1 MEGHSPES
9 SSGGGA
15 GTVPTAVAID
25 RDKNSQHAVRWAID
39 NLRFRDKKIILVHV
53 CTQQNLHPQDGEAR
67 GPTQAEMQ
75 QMFLPYRGFCAR
87 KGIRTEEVILHD
99 LDIAHALSE
108 YISANSIKTIV
119 LGASS
124 RSAIARAFRNADV
137 PTSVGK
143 YAPDSC
149 SVYAVSKGKAIK
161 IKSASEPVTPISVP
175 DNPFS
180 PDRIPTNSPKQGSW
194 RSEVSSSEGGFT
206 ASRRSLDGIKNA
218 FSPVGN
224 TTPSPPNS
232 VSSNES
238 LHNHMFPWEKNR
250 RVSPESTQ
258 FGGSSFDLQ
267 DNSRSGDGEFVQG
280 AAAAAANSKRPQGG
294 KVYAL
299 QQSVNF
305 MNLRGRTL
313 ESFSQYS
320 SGSSEHS
327 ELQSFQSDLSY
338 DLLDQPRISDSS
350 RSSTSSAAELEE
362 ELKRMKLEL
371 KQITEKYNAAC
382 QEAVTAREKVRDIV
396 QWKSEEAS
404 KLAESKHAQEAA
416 MAIVDKEKQKCK
428 AAVGIAQKAQRLAEL
443 ESEKRKR
450 AERKFKK
457 ESEEKHK
464 AMDALARSIVR
475 YRMYSIDE
483 IEVSTDY
490 FSSSNMIGEGS
501 YGPVY
506 RATIDH
512 TPVAVKVLRS
522 EISEG
527 LKQFNIEIEV
537 LSRMRHPNMVI
548 LLGACPEYGCLVY
561 EYMENGSLEDRLFRK
576 DGTPPLPWSTR
587 FKIAAEIATALNFLH
602 QTRPEP
608 LVHRDLKPANIL
620 LDKNYVSKIGDVGL
634 SRLVPPS
641 AADAVT
647 QYRMTAAA
655 GTFCYIDPEYQ
666 QTAML
671 GTKSDVYS
679 LGVVLLQIIT
689 AKPPM
694 GLAHLV
700 ERAIETGRFADVL
713 DPAVRDWPVDEALAF
728 ASLALSCCE
737 LRRRDRPD
745 LDTVVLPRL
754 ERLRDVGFQ
763 VQPEGMFYY
772 MYSKGQSFQECSSS
786 SSQET
791 RNNSETPTGNYSSTI
806 TTNTDSSTRDRNE
819 TT

>member
-1 MEGHSPES
+1 
-9 SSGGGA
+9 
-15 GTVPTAVAID
+15 
-25 RDKNSQHAVRWAID
+25 
-39 NLRFRDKKIILVHV
+39 
-53 CTQQNLHPQDGEAR
+53 
-67 GPTQAEMQ
+67 
-75 QMFLPYRGFCAR
+75 
-87 KGIRTEEVILHD
+87 
-99 LDIAHALSE
+99 
-108 YISANSIKTIV
+108 
-119 LGASS
+119 
-124 RSAIARAFRNADV
+124 
-137 PTSVGK
+137 
-143 YAPDSC
+143 
-149 SVYAVSKGKAIK
+149 
-161 IKSASEPVTPISVP
+161 
-175 DNPFS
+175 
-180 PDRIPTNSPKQGSW
+180 
-194 RSEVSSSEGGFT
+194 
-206 ASRRSLDGIKNA
+206 
-218 FSPVGN
+218 
-224 TTPSPPNS
+224 
-232 VSSNES
+232 
-238 LHNHMFPWEKNR
+238 
-250 RVSPESTQ
+250 
-258 FGGSSFDLQ
+258 
-267 DNSRSGDGEFVQG
+267 
-280 AAAAAANSKRPQGG
+280 
-294 KVYAL
+294 
-299 QQSVNF
+299 
-305 MNLRGRTL
+305 
-313 ESFSQYS
+313 
-320 SGSSEHS
+320 
-327 ELQSFQSDLSY
+327 
-338 DLLDQPRISDSS
+338 
-350 RSSTSSAAELEE
+350 
-362 ELKRMKLEL
+362 MKLEL